1 MFGILAVYEGT
12 DRRKNGF
19 EDILP
24 YGMLYSKK

>member
-12 DRRKNGF
+12 DRRKNGL

-24 YGMLYSKK
+24 YVDVIQ